1 VEELL
6 AERDVEDMLGGAYQR
21 IAHSGEVAVSS
32 VVTSPLGGR
41 SDHRKKR
48 EIADRDF
55 GGAAQQIRDARA
67 DPVWRMRRPGR
78 DDPVP
83 AYW

>member
-6 AERDVEDMLGGAYQR
+6 AERDVEDMLGGAYQL

-41 SDHRKKR
+41 SDH
-48 EIADRDF
+48 
-55 GGAAQQIRDARA
+55 
-67 DPVWRMRRPGR
+67 
-78 DDPVP
+78 
-83 AYW
+83 

>member
-1 VEELL
+1 
-6 AERDVEDMLGGAYQR
+6 
-21 IAHSGEVAVSS
+21 VSS

-67 DPVWRMRRPGR
+67 DPV
-78 DDPVP
+78 
-83 AYW
+83 